1 MKVCHSLNAV
11 MKSRKMD
18 ATNANGVR
26 KLILD
31 AAHKLFAEEGYHSVS
46 MRRIAKLIGYS
57 PTTIYLYFK
66 NKGEVFNCLLDSIF
80 QEHLAA
86 TQRILEK
93 GLEPQATLR
102 ALLLDY
108 VEMGLSNPGAYRV
121 GFMRETDLWPQG
133 SDYFV
138 KGSYTEILYELFFK
152 TVEAV
157 MPEDGRDP
165 QAVRQTAWSAWAA
178 VHGVTSLLVTYPSF
192 PWGDVDELISKVV
205 DAAML
210 GVAS

>member
-1 MKVCHSLNAV
+1 
-11 MKSRKMD
+11 MKSYKMD
-18 ATNANGVR
+18 ATDANGVR

-80 QEHLAA
+80 REHLVA
-86 TQRILEK
+86 TERILDQ
-93 GLEPQATLR
+93 GLDPQATLR

-108 VEMGLSNPGAYRV
+108 VAMGVNNPDAYKV

-133 SDYFV
+133 EDHFV
-138 KGSYTEILYELFFK
+138 KGSYTDILFQLFLK
-152 TVEAV
+152 AVEAV
-157 MPEDGRDP
+157 MPESVRDP
-165 QAVRQTAWSAWAA
+165 QAVRQTAWSVWAA
-178 VHGVTSLLVTYPSF
+178 AHGVTSLLVTYPSF
-192 PWGDVDELISKVV
+192 PWGDVDALINKVV

-210 GVAS
+210 GAAS